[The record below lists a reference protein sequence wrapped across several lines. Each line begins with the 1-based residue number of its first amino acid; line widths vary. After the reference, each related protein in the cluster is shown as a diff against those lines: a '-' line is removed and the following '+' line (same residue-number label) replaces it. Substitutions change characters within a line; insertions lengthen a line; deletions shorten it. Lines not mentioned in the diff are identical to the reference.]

1 MPTDHLPEDNIMNT
15 DANLPIQLFCVISTL
30 GDFTPVRF
38 RYADEDGLVH
48 SVSISSLIGK
58 SKIRRCGRDMLCYR
72 CHTDWEGQSIPV
84 ELRYDITDHKW
95 SLARRLDGGF

>member
-1 MPTDHLPEDNIMNT
+1 VNA

-38 RYADEDGLVH
+38 RYADEEGLVH
-48 SVSISSLIGK
+48 SVSIASLIGK
-58 SKIRRCGRDMLCYR
+58 STIRRCGRDILCYR
-72 CHTDWEGQSIPV
+72 CHTDWEGADVPV
-84 ELRYDITDHKW
+84 ELRYDIVAHKW